1 MQETHFHDPN
11 LTRRQFVR
19 LLSLIGAGYLAGCA
33 ANPVTGRSQ
42 IMLVS
47 EEQEIKMDQQ
57 NSPYQFSADYGSLQD
72 KPLNDY
78 IARTGKA
85 MAARTHRPH
94 MPYTFRG
101 VNATYVNAYAFPG
114 GSIAATRGILLSLN
128 NEAELAA
135 LLGHELGHVN
145 ARHTAEIMSKKILTS
160 SVIGGVAVYAGTR
173 NAGYGGLA
181 ASLGMLGSGVLLA
194 SYSRDNE
201 RQADALGMEYMTQS
215 NYGPEGMVGLMEML
229 SNLSKHK
236 ASTTELLFATHPMSD
251 ERLKTAVASARLD
264 YAPAKNQP
272 LYRERYMD
280 QTAGLRKIKPA
291 IEQLQKGEALMAQEK
306 YQEAETHFQSALKQA
321 PEDYA
326 GLVMMAK
333 CQLVLKKNEKA
344 QQYTEKAKLVFPEEA
359 QAYNLDGYVKI
370 QKKQYEAALE
380 DFSAY
385 EKRLPGNPT
394 TAFFKGFSYEGLD
407 RRTEAAEHYERYI
420 EVVNEGK
427 QAEYAYRRL
436 VEWGYV
442 K

>member
-1 MQETHFHDPN
+1 MQPTLRQASN
-11 LTRRQFVR
+11 LTRREFVR
-19 LLSLIGAGYLAGCA
+19 LLSLAGAGLLAGCA

-42 IMLVS
+42 LMLVS
-47 EEQEIKMDQQ
+47 EEQEIQMDQQ

-72 KPLNDY
+72 KALNDY
-78 IARTGKA
+78 IARTGNT

-94 MPYTFRG
+94 MPYSFRG

-114 GSIAATRGILLSLN
+114 GSIAATRGILLSLE

-145 ARHTAEIMSKKILTS
+145 ARHTAEIMSKKILAST
-160 SVIGGVAVYAGTR
+160 VIGGVAVYAGTK
-173 NAGYGGLA
+173 NAAYGGLA

-194 SYSRDNE
+194 SYSRENE
-201 RQADALGMEYMTQS
+201 RQADALGMEYTVKS
-215 NYGPEGMVGLMEML
+215 DYGPDGMVGLMEML

-251 ERLKTAVASARLD
+251 ERLQTAVASARSD
-264 YAPAKNQP
+264 YATAKNQP
-272 LYRERYMD
+272 LHRERYMD
-280 QTAGLRKIKPA
+280 HTAGLRKIKGA
-291 IEQLQKGEALMAQEK
+291 IEELQKGETLMAQE
-306 YQEAETHFQSALKQA
+306 QFAEAQAHLQSALKQA
-321 PEDYA
+321 PDDYA

-333 CQLVLKKNEKA
+333 CQLVLKKNDEA
-344 QQYTEKAKLVFPEEA
+344 QRYTEKAKQVFPEEA

-380 DFSAY
+380 DFNAY

-394 TAFFKGFSYEGLD
+394 TTFFMGFSYEGLEK
-407 RRTEAAEHYERYI
+407 RKEAAEHYYRFLK
-420 EVVNEGK
+420 VVNEGK
-427 QAEYAYRRL
+427 QAQYAYRRL

>member
-1 MQETHFHDPN
+1 MQETHFLESN
-11 LTRRQFVR
+11 FTRREFVR
-19 LLSLIGAGYLAGCA
+19 LLSLLGVGYLAGCA

-42 IMLVS
+42 LMLVS
-47 EEQEIKMDQQ
+47 EEQEIQMDQQ

-78 IARTGKA
+78 IERTGKA

-173 NAGYGGLA
+173 NAAYGGLA

-201 RQADALGMEYMTQS
+201 RQADALGMEYMTKS

-251 ERLKTAVASARLD
+251 ERLKTAVASARSD
-264 YAPAKNQP
+264 YAPARNQP

-291 IEQLQKGEALMAQEK
+291 IEQLQKGEALMAREK
-306 YQEAETHFQSALKQA
+306 YQEAETHFKSALKQA
-321 PEDYA
+321 PDDYA

-359 QAYNLDGYVKI
+359 QVYNLDGYVKI

-380 DFSAY
+380 DFNAY

-407 RRTEAAEHYERYI
+407 RRKEAAEHYQRFI